1 MPVHPKI
8 LERREAVEDEYLQSR
23 NRRLAGLLALIMFAA
38 MIWSA
43 LHSALLDVD
52 EVRVIGTSPELAV
65 DIREASGIG
74 TGDALFQL
82 DLAEAEAALMA
93 LPGVVDAT
101 LSRSWTG
108 VVTVDVVQRFAVAHV
123 QTAQGVARVGDDGI
137 VISVNEA
144 GALSGGALSMGANS
158 GGAISRGAISGG
170 AISDPLPQVTGIVFS
185 PIEGASVPDEM
196 TEAVAVA
203 AGLPSDLA
211 STVDRI
217 AVSERGVSLLLT
229 GGATAYVGDG
239 RQLETKFDALR
250 AFLSQVDL
258 RCLDEIDLQSPLV
271 PVVRRAAC

>member
-1 MPVHPKI
+1 VTAATVMPVHPKI

-144 GALSGGALSMGANS
+144 GALS
-158 GGAISRGAISGG
+158 RGAISGG